1 MRRAL
6 ARAGLLLACSLG
18 AAGCVPRV
26 QPLEGAPA
34 PARLPRA
41 ELPAVHRQQI
51 LRWEFADPDFR
62 ARGEGVARTA
72 PPDSARLD
80 LFISGMFGGSGVA
93 FLIGDSIVA
102 PGGALVRRFIPAAPL
117 MWAAL
122 GRLAVPPAADTTVRV
137 DGDTLRADIGSTDR
151 WRATFVGERLVR
163 LERIAGG
170 RIQEWVSRTTPD
182 DIRYR
187 HEGASRS
194 LDITITRTETV
205 PAFDASIWPPSP
217 PR

>member
-1 MRRAL
+1 MRRSL
-6 ARAGLLLACSLG
+6 ARAGVLLACTLALG
-18 AAGCVPRV
+18 ACVPRV

-34 PARLPRA
+34 PARLPPA
-41 ELPAVHRQQI
+41 QLPPVHRQQV
-51 LRWEFADPDFR
+51 LTWEFADPDFR
-62 ARGEGVARTA
+62 ARGEGVARIA

-93 FLIGDSIVA
+93 FLLADSVVA
-102 PGGALVRRFIPAAPL
+102 PGGALVRRFIPPAPL

-137 DGDTLRADIGSTDR
+137 DGDTLRADIGRTDR

-163 LERIAGG
+163 LERIADG
-170 RIQEWVSRTTPD
+170 RIQEWVSRVTPENV
-182 DIRYR
+182 RYR

-205 PAFDASIWPPSP
+205 PAFDASIWPP

>member
-1 MRRAL
+1 MV
-6 ARAGLLLACSLG
+6 LACTLG

-26 QPLEGAPA
+26 APLEGAPA

-41 ELPAVHRQQI
+41 ELAPGYRQHV

-62 ARGEGVARTA
+62 ARGEGVARIA

-80 LFISGMFGGSGVA
+80 LFIAGLLGGSGVA
-93 FLIGDSIVA
+93 FLIGDSIIA
-102 PGGALVRRFIPAAPL
+102 PGGNLIRRFVPPPPL

-137 DGDTLRADIGSTDR
+137 DGDTLRADIGSADR
-151 WRATFVGERLVR
+151 WRATFAGDRLVR
-163 LERIAGG
+163 LERIEGG
-170 RIQEWVSRTTPD
+170 RIREWVDRATPQD
-182 DIRYR
+182 VRYR
-187 HEGASRS
+187 HEGARRS

-205 PAFDASIWPPSP
+205 PAFDGSIWPSP
-217 PR
+217 P